1 MGNWRQLD
9 LYPLQLLLHAL
20 RGDFV
25 TIGFVLIESDGGFAQ
40 VRFTRDWKMLQCVA
54 PHLEW
59 EWFRTVESD
68 LLGKLGR
75 LRTREELVDHVRV
88 RFGTIIEV
96 GPTKGVLTDD
106 PMKEMEVLTGIYLLP
121 VEPGERV
128 RQRTGRAAILYAM
141 EQEFKDV
148 SVLDL
153 LQRDLDLVRYT
164 GPGDPLRID
173 FVYRIGSAVK
183 MFHAVSMATGV
194 EPALAL
200 AFRFSRVDEGMRREQ
215 LHASLTAVVDKET
228 TLQEDRARFAI
239 GMLEQNSVRVKTIR
253 EMAEIAAE
261 VQRDLRV

>member
-1 MGNWRQLD
+1 MGNWRQLE

-40 VRFTRDWKMLQCVA
+40 VRLTRDWKMLQCVA

-59 EWFRTVESD
+59 EWFGTVESD

-75 LRTREELVDHVRV
+75 LRTREELVNHVSE
-88 RFGTIIEV
+88 RFGTVIEV

-106 PMKEMEVLTGIYLLP
+106 PVKEMEVLTGMYLLP
-121 VEPGERV
+121 TETVEPV
-128 RQRTGRAAILYAM
+128 RRRTGRAAILYIM
-141 EQEFKDV
+141 EQKFKDV
-148 SVLDL
+148 SVLEL

-173 FVYRIGSAVK
+173 FSYRIGSAVK
-183 MFHAVSMATGV
+183 MFHAVSMATSA

-200 AFRFSRVDEGMRREQ
+200 AFRYSRVDEGMRREQ
-215 LHASLTAVVDKET
+215 LHASLTVVVDEEAV
-228 TLQEDRARFAI
+228 LQEDRARFAV
-239 GMLEQNSVRVKTIR
+239 GMLEQNSVRVKTIG

-261 VQRDLRV
+261 VRRDLRV